1 MCENITN
8 ISIGDGFTL
17 AEPFGS
23 LLLPAFPIPMTGF
36 LNNYQQSKQGK
47 FQGIEFGGRLK
58 ELLKMEG
65 IFGFGD
71 GSIRKA
77 NLGQYSDMFNQI
89 TKRPFI
95 VALHGDTELF

>member
-1 MCENITN
+1 MLKLAAENITN

-47 FQGIEFGGRLK
+47 FQGIEFSGKLRRSDLK
-58 ELLKMEG
+58 LKG
-65 IFGFGD
+65 ISYF
-71 GSIRKA
+71 
-77 NLGQYSDMFNQI
+77 
-89 TKRPFI
+89 
-95 VALHGDTELF
+95 

>member
-1 MCENITN
+1 MV
-8 ISIGDGFTL
+8 L
-17 AEPFGS
+17 LYKPFGS

-47 FQGIEFGGRLK
+47 FQGIEFSGKLK

-65 IFGFGD
+65 IQGFGD
-71 GSIRKA
+71 GSIRKP
-77 NLGQYSDMFNQI
+77 LVGQYSDMFNHI

-95 VALHGDTELF
+95 AATSR